1 MGVSIMDLN
10 DPTSA
15 PKGSVICVGPAL
27 SVRGGITTV
36 IAIIKK
42 RLPSCIRFRVVA
54 TYSNHTGSNPTER
67 NSYLIQT
74 SVFFTALFKL
84 IFTAMSQQNIFHV
97 HLSQIGRAHV

>member
-42 RLPSCIRFRVVA
+42 RLPSCIRYRLIA

-67 NSYLIQT
+67 GSYLIQT
-74 SVFFTALFKL
+74 GVFFLALFEV
-84 IFTAMSQQNIFHV
+84 IVSAMSQQNIFHV
-97 HLSQIGRAHV
+97 PLSQRGST